1 MELSAAPYFYTVATI
16 SVTFTGFSTLF
27 TIFRQML
34 GGRLSRYE
42 ILLTRNFLQFGFI
55 VIIGSLLPSLL
66 ALFVASASIIWRIS
80 GMITIVPLGVYVVT
94 YPARRRAAT
103 GGPMPMRAGFTVS
116 LLYLAIGVLLVNVV
130 AAPVQSRVAL
140 HALGVTIVLF
150 AAFLGFLAGLDL
162 LLTEP
167 ALPVD
172 EQSE

>member
-1 MELSAAPYFYTVATI
+1 MELPAAPYFSTIAVI
-16 SVTFTGFSTLF
+16 SVTFVRFSTLF

-42 ILLTRNFLQFGFI
+42 VLLTRNFLQFGFI

-66 ALFVASASIIWRIS
+66 ALFVSSANSIWRIAS
-80 GMITIVPLGVYVVT
+80 MITIVLLVLYVVT
-94 YPARRRAAT
+94 YPSRRRA
-103 GGPMPMRAGFTVS
+103 GRMPTRARFTVS
-116 LLYLAIGVLLVNVV
+116 LLCLAIGVLLVNVV
-130 AAPVQSRVAL
+130 AAPVQSGVAL

-150 AAFLGFLAGLDL
+150 ASFLGFLVGLDL

-172 EQSE
+172 KRSE